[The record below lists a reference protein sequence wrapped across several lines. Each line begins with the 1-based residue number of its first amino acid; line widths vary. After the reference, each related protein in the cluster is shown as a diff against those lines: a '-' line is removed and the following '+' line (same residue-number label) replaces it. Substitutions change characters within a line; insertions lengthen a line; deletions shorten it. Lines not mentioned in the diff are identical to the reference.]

1 MVHIFN
7 IHAANAAFA
16 CYSLHTSIMCCV
28 GSFPLQTHID
38 SLILSKPSFSALL
51 IPFFIFLSRVG
62 LHCVTA
68 GRKTCFSPEWLLC
81 PRFREGPVDSV
92 HKRTGLLCNKT
103 PVSSLLVQSFGEK
116 TQIKGLNR
124 CKYDPAPHLRD
135 ESLLNFYHQK
145 GVREFWKIF

>member
-7 IHAANAAFA
+7 IHAVNAAFA
-16 CYSLHTSIMCCV
+16 CYSLHTSIMCWV

-38 SLILSKPSFSALL
+38 SLILSKHSFSALL
-51 IPFFIFLSRVG
+51 IPFFILLSRVG

-103 PVSSLLVQSFGEK
+103 TVSSLLVQSLGK
-116 TQIKGLNR
+116 KDTDKGI
-124 CKYDPAPHLRD
+124 
-135 ESLLNFYHQK
+135 E
-145 GVREFWKIF
+145 